1 MLSKPIRTAG
11 ALLPGRVDL
20 DTGKARRIVVNSSLL
35 L

>member
-11 ALLPGRVDL
+11 VLLPGRVDL
-20 DTGKARRIVVNSSLL
+20 NAGKARRIILNSSLL